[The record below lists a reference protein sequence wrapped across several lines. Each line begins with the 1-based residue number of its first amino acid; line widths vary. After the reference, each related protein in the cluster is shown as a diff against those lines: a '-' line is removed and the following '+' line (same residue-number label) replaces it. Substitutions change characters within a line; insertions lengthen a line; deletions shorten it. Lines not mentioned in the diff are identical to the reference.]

1 MYRDQKP
8 PESIKTTETHTR
20 RYDVTL
26 NKCDAHRAL
35 INEACRQVGIDA
47 TNPNLKADA
56 SVWESPESWDGV
68 CEINYSV
75 VLTED
80 LSKPAITD
88 FAPPNIE
95 EIVRLNPPA
104 TPGLSQ
110 RQIDDALKLGRE
122 WRGNNPY
129 NWPTAAEGPT
139 GNSRAPSQITTP
151 SLNSYDGAAPW
162 CSSAYSVPLNT
173 TAASSRE
180 NVEAIERMKE
190 EQPALLKAMDI
201 NARYTEIKTG
211 IPRDLWME
219 DLMKRVNKLHDVLLH
234 GKGHN
239 IVLSRGEVDTL
250 LEYISTGALALD
262 KAKDA

>member
-8 PESIKTTETHTR
+8 PESIVTTETHTK

-56 SVWESPESWDGV
+56 SVWESPENWDGV

-75 VLTED
+75 VLVED

-95 EIVRLNPPA
+95 EIVRLNPPT
-104 TPGLSQ
+104 TPGLSKDQ
-110 RQIDDALKLGRE
+110 MGVGIVFKADDQEVLRISEGSWISYPIQHLGITNPTSKL
-122 WRGNNPY
+122 NV
-129 NWPTAAEGPT
+129 TAT
-139 GNSRAPSQITTP
+139 
-151 SLNSYDGAAPW
+151 
-162 CSSAYSVPLNT
+162 
-173 TAASSRE
+173 SSRE
-180 NVEAIERMKE
+180 NVDAIERMKE
-190 EQPALLKAMDI
+190 KQPALLKAMDI

-219 DLMKRVNKLHDVLLH
+219 DLMKRVNRLHEVLLH
-234 GKGHN
+234 GKGNN

-250 LEYISTGALALD
+250 LEYINVGALALD
-262 KAKDA
+262 KVKTVDA